1 MKRNVL
7 IALGSIV
14 VAGWATAGALGAP
27 LTTKFTYQG
36 TLKLGGLPV
45 TGTADMIFTLWNDAA
60 AGAQVG
66 PTLTFDGVGGNP
78 APVAI
83 AAGVFQVELDFG
95 ASAFDGNER
104 WLVIQVRQPAGAGAY
119 TALTPR
125 QHLTAAPYAL
135 FAPNSPGS
143 SLWASNGSA
152 TYNTA
157 DTFVGINRST
167 RVTGNEYFGI
177 QAPVTTGY
185 GGMYIRTDG
194 ANGVPFYGY
203 SNGVASAWTSWDGST
218 GNWQLYNTGTRLT
231 VTNAGDVGIGTT
243 SPGARLEVIGASG
256 NAIEASTGAASSYGV
271 SGTGTSAG
279 VYGTSGASDGAGVY
293 GVNNS
298 PTGTGVEGHTSGG
311 GGAGVAGYATG
322 GTGVYGSTWT
332 GYAMY
337 GSNGGSNS
345 SGYAGYFN
353 GRVHVAGTL
362 SKSGGSFKIDHPL
375 DPASKYLSH
384 SFVESPDM
392 MNIYNGNT
400 TTDAQG
406 YARVTMPDWFEALN
420 REFRYQLTVVDDSD
434 EFVQAKVTQEMRDN
448 QFVIRTSRP
457 GTKVSWQVT
466 GVRHDAWAE
475 AHRIPT
481 EENKVGAERGKYIH
495 PELFGM
501 GKEYSVAP
509 EMSATPAAEARP
521 SQDR

>member
-1 MKRNVL
+1 MQRKSL
-7 IALGSIV
+7 TALGSIV
-14 VAGWATAGALGAP
+14 VAGWMCGAALGTP

-45 TGTADMIFTLWNDAA
+45 SGTADMIFTLWNASA

-78 APVAI
+78 PSVTVV
-83 AAGVFQVELDFG
+83 AGVFQVELDFG
-95 ASAFDGNER
+95 NGAFDGNER
-104 WLVIQVRQPAGAGAY
+104 WLAISVRQPAGAGAY
-119 TALTPR
+119 TALAPR

-135 FAPNSPGS
+135 FAAGGAGAN
-143 SLWASNGSA
+143 LWASNGSA

-167 RVTGNEYFGI
+167 KVTGAEYFGI
-177 QAPVTTGY
+177 QAPINSGY
-185 GGMYIRTDG
+185 GGMYVAT
-194 ANGVPFYGY
+194 NGTAGTPFYGY
-203 SNGVASAWTSWDGST
+203 SNGVDSAWTSWDGSS
-218 GNWQLYNTGTRLT
+218 GKWQVYNGGTRLT

-243 SPGARLEVIGASG
+243 SPGAKLDVVGGDG
-256 NAIEASTGAASSYGV
+256 NAIEGSTNAASSYGV
-271 SGTGTSAG
+271 WGSGTSAG
-279 VYGTSGASDGAGVY
+279 VYGTAGTSDGAGVY

-298 PTGTGVEGHTSGG
+298 ATGTGVEGHNSGA
-311 GGAGVAGYATG
+311 GGAGVAGYATS

-332 GYAMY
+332 GWAIY

-375 DPASKYLSH
+375 DPANKYLSH

-406 YARVTMPDWFEALN
+406 YARVTLPDWFEALN
-420 REFRYQLTVVDDSD
+420 RDFRYQLTVLDDSD
-434 EFVQAKVTQEMRDN
+434 EFVQAKVVQEVRDN
-448 QFVIRTSRP
+448 AFVLRTSRP
-457 GTKVSWQVT
+457 NTKVSWQVT

-475 AHRIPT
+475 VHRIPT
-481 EENKVGAERGKYIH
+481 EEQKVGAERGKYIH
-495 PELFGM
+495 PELFGL

-509 EMSATPAAEARP
+509 EKTTPAAQDRP